1 MRNAVLIPVAV
12 LLAAAGLAFAI
23 VVAVPLAQDAAGPQS
38 FVHIQTTDGG
48 DGQPVNLTLPFG
60 AVGALLA
67 MAPGAIAENGNI
79 RLGEGQHLPVD
90 TLRNLWAE
98 VQSAAGPVTVEHQG
112 AVIRVEQTGE
122 RVQVHFERNGEAT
135 QAELPAAVLDAALSA
150 SDGGLDIEGAVQ
162 ALEASPGEDIRV
174 TGDGRQMRVWI
185 DTEAGQ

>member
-1 MRNAVLIPVAV
+1 MRTAILIPVGV

-23 VVAVPLAQDAAGPQS
+23 VVAVPLAQDAVGPQS
-38 FVHIQTTDGG
+38 FVHIQTATGG
-48 DGQPVNLTLPFG
+48 DGEPVNLTLPFG

-90 TLRNLWAE
+90 TLRNLWAQ
-98 VQSAAGPVTVEHQG
+98 VQSTSGPVTVEHEG
-112 AVIRVEQTGE
+112 AVVRVEQTGE

-162 ALEASPGEDIRV
+162 ALEASPGQDIQV